1 MTSNIALY
9 NGKLPTLGEAK
20 DAIELH
26 RSYGIGDRLDPSYER
41 RRRKNCLRTIDAFD
55 RLAPTPPAS
64 LIVKEATKL
73 LIAKPGIAAA
83 AGEGFIPLLIED
95 LMMEIPEVST
105 MAILE
110 GFHKLRMSTEPFK
123 CTGEIITAIK
133 KEEIEFRGA
142 RHNLLLSARHEGYVG
157 PDRIVPPREPQR
169 LLSKWT
175 ADDDDCDGEEPDT
188 DGDLPY

>member
-1 MTSNIALY
+1 MQSSSTAHTELGTALIPHTKE
-9 NGKLPTLGEAK
+9 GGAK
-20 DAIELH
+20 IV
-26 RSYGIGDRLDPSYER
+26 YGQSMLSTGSRP
-41 RRRKNCLRTIDAFD
+41 
-55 RLAPTPPAS
+55 PPPAS